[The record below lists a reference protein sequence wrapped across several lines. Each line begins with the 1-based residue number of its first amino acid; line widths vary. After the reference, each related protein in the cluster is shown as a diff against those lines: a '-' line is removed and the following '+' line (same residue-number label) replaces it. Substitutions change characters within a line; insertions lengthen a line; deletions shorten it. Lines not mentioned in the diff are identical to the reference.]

1 VPYLLQ
7 AAHAGKSAPVRR
19 EPPVLELPL
28 AGCTS
33 TTATSHRLDLQ
44 AEHLWISIT
53 PHVMSSTEYAPKF
66 APFLGMVKQ
75 LQSPNISSNH
85 PLTYR
90 YRPVLP
96 SQYVHYA
103 HHFLRCER
111 MYTNNIARR

>member
-1 VPYLLQ
+1 
-7 AAHAGKSAPVRR
+7 VRR

-44 AEHLWISIT
+44 AEHLWISLT
-53 PHVMSSTEYAPKF
+53 PHIMSSTEYAPKF

-75 LQSPNISSNH
+75 LQPSDISSNH
-85 PLTYR
+85 LLTYR

-103 HHFLRCER
+103 YYPLRCER
-111 MYTNNIARR
+111 MCTNNNARR